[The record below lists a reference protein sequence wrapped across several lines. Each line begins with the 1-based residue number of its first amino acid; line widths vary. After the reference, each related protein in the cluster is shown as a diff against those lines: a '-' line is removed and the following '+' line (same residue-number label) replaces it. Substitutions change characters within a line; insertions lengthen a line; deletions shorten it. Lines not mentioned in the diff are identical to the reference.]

1 MDVSL
6 YLNQLIYLA
15 PEMALTAASIAAII
29 AHLAFKKLGGAR
41 IGGFIC
47 LAGIVAATIALAVMP
62 FSTESFFSGTII
74 LDEFARYFKVL
85 ILIVGAITIL
95 LTMSFYK
102 HLGNEPGEIYYLIL
116 MALTGMML
124 AVSAVELITLYISIE
139 LFGIISYMLAGI
151 FKNEIRS
158 TEAGIKY
165 FILGI
170 VSSSILVL
178 GMSLIYAITGET
190 FIKQLPELVT
200 HSDRHLVLAGMS
212 LIFVGLFFKI
222 ALVPFHMWTP
232 DVYEGAPTPVVVMF
246 STAPKAAAFG
256 VIMRLIVTIFSP
268 VETDWR
274 VILSGI
280 AIVSMFW
287 GNIAALM
294 QDNIKRMMA
303 YSSIAHA
310 GYIMIGVTVRGE
322 LGTMALLFYLA
333 IYVIMNAAA
342 FSIVLLIRK
351 PGIFGEKVED
361 LRGLALQ
368 SPFMAA
374 CLVIILLSLTG
385 IPPTA
390 GFIGKYYLFAAAIG
404 NGAWYL
410 AVAGALNSVISL
422 FYYFRIGRAMFMEPG
437 AGDAHAGGNYLVK
450 TAIAV
455 FAAFILVVGIL
466 PSRLTELLASITR
479 IGY

>member
-6 YLNQLIYLA
+6 YLNQLIYLS
-15 PEMALTAASIAAII
+15 PEMALTAAVVVAIT
-29 AHLAFKKLGGAR
+29 AHQVFKKRGGAR
-41 IGGFIC
+41 IAGFVC
-47 LAGIVAATIALAVMP
+47 LAGIVAAAAALAVMP

-74 LDEFARYFKVL
+74 LDEFARYFKGL

-95 LTMSFYK
+95 LTMSFFK
-102 HLGNEPGEIYYLIL
+102 HLGDEPGEIYYLIL

-124 AVSAVELITLYISIE
+124 AVSAVELITLYISLE
-139 LFGIISYMLAGI
+139 LFGIISYILAGI
-151 FKNEIRS
+151 FKKELRS
-158 TEAGIKY
+158 AEAGIKY

-170 VSSSILVL
+170 VSSSIILL
-178 GMSLIYAITGET
+178 GMSIIYAITGQT
-190 FIKQLPELVT
+190 FIKQLPELVL

-212 LIFVGLFFKI
+212 LIFAGLFFKI

-256 VIMRLIVTIFSP
+256 VLMRLIVTIFSP
-268 VETDWR
+268 VETDWHI
-274 VILSGI
+274 ILSGI

-294 QDNIKRMMA
+294 QDNIKRMLA

-333 IYVIMNAAA
+333 MYVVMNAAA
-342 FSIVLLIRK
+342 FSMVLLIRK
-351 PGIFGEKVED
+351 PGVFGEKIED
-361 LRGLALQ
+361 FRGLARQ

-385 IPPTA
+385 MPPTA

-404 NGAWYL
+404 KGAWYL
-410 AVAGALNSVISL
+410 AVAGAVNSVISL
-422 FYYFRIGRAMFMEPG
+422 FYYFRIGRAMFMEP
-437 AGDAHAGGNYLVK
+437 ASGDDHTRGNYLVK
-450 TAIAV
+450 TAIGVFTAAV
-455 FAAFILVVGIL
+455 LVVGIL
-466 PSRLTELLASITR
+466 PSRLTDFLASITR
-479 IGY
+479 IGN